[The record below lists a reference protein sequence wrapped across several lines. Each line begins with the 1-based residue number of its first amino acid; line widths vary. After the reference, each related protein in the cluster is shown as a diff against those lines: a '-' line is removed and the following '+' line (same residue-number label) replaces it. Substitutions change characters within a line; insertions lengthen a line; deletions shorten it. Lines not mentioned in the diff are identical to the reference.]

1 MQTLSILYL
10 ICAFLCS
17 VSIGYFQYFYKVKS
31 KKSIHILLCALKTLS
46 LFLLLALFIS
56 PKIKTTTFQ
65 TIKPILSILVDNS
78 KSISYFKEEKNLQD
92 FSSKLNNNARLSDKF
107 EIENYVFSA
116 DLKSSDSI
124 DFLGSATNIYNAV
137 SAVNKLNTE
146 KKAPILLLTDGN
158 QTIGNAYEF
167 IKSEQKVYP
176 IIFGDTS
183 KHTDIKITQIN
194 VNKYSYLN
202 NKFPVEVLLNYDGPG
217 SVKKTFSIYSVGK
230 KIFSKRIQFS
240 KKERSRI
247 IRFDLAALK
256 VGVNYFTAEI
266 EKIKNEKNTK
276 NNTKIFSVE
285 VIDEQARVLLL
296 TDVLHPD
303 IGALKKAIESNP
315 QRAVTVSK
323 VTEFRDNFSDYQLVI
338 LYQPNNVFE
347 DVFAKIRKGQC
358 NLLIVTGT
366 NTNWALLNKQQFGF
380 TKNFLQETENYG
392 ARHHTSFSVFL
403 QKDIGFSGF
412 PALKDAFGVL
422 DFNKQHEDLVL
433 QEIRGVKTTQPLIS
447 FFNEEK
453 QKIAV
458 IFGEG
463 IWRWRAASFL
473 SSNTF
478 QDFDQFIGNA
488 LQYLT
493 TNKNSARLE
502 VNSEHVYASNT
513 AVNIAAFFTDT
524 NYKFDNSA
532 SLEITLTNNETKKE
546 TKLPFSLRNNSY
558 QIAIENLSPAVY
570 NFIVGVVDQSHEK
583 YGSFK
588 ITKYQIEA
596 QFTHADVFKLE
607 QLALNTG
614 GAPFYKDEITRLI
627 QELLADKTYYSEQKA
642 IVKEQSLLEWKWLL
656 LIIISLSTVEW
667 ILRKYSGKI

>member
-1 MQTLSILYL
+1 M
-10 ICAFLCS
+10 
-17 VSIGYFQYFYKVKS
+17 
-31 KKSIHILLCALKTLS
+31 
-46 LFLLLALFIS
+46 
-56 PKIKTTTFQ
+56 
-65 TIKPILSILVDNS
+65 
-78 KSISYFKEEKNLQD
+78 
-92 FSSKLNNNARLSDKF
+92 
-107 EIENYVFSA
+107 
-116 DLKSSDSI
+116 
-124 DFLGSATNIYNAV
+124 
-137 SAVNKLNTE
+137 
-146 KKAPILLLTDGN
+146 
-158 QTIGNAYEF
+158 
-167 IKSEQKVYP
+167 
-176 IIFGDTS
+176 
-183 KHTDIKITQIN
+183 
-194 VNKYSYLN
+194 
-202 NKFPVEVLLNYDGPG
+202 
-217 SVKKTFSIYSVGK
+217 
-230 KIFSKRIQFS
+230 
-240 KKERSRI
+240 
-247 IRFDLAALK
+247 
-256 VGVNYFTAEI
+256 
-266 EKIKNEKNTK
+266 
-276 NNTKIFSVE
+276 
-285 VIDEQARVLLL
+285 
-296 TDVLHPD
+296 
-303 IGALKKAIESNP
+303 
-315 QRAVTVSK
+315 
-323 VTEFRDNFSDYQLVI
+323 
-338 LYQPNNVFE
+338 
-347 DVFAKIRKGQC
+347 
-358 NLLIVTGT
+358 
-366 NTNWALLNKQQFGF
+366 
-380 TKNFLQETENYG
+380 
-392 ARHHTSFSVFL
+392 
-403 QKDIGFSGF
+403 
-412 PALKDAFGVL
+412 
-422 DFNKQHEDLVL
+422 
-433 QEIRGVKTTQPLIS
+433 KTTQPLIS

-570 NFIVGVVDQSHEK
+570 NFIVKVVDQSHEK